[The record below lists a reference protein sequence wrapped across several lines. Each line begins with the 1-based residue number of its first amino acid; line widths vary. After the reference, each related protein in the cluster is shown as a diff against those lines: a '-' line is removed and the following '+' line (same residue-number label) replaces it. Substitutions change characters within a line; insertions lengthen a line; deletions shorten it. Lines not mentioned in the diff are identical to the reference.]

1 MNSNSGSN
9 NTLFLSIGTHTYVQS
24 GFQAFLNHL
33 DQGYLMASARE
44 VFEYKWL
51 KENQNIF
58 LTQVQNGNQLTITYD
73 LTKLPH
79 QIRWRDLTFQLPE
92 GISIKKIEVN
102 GADKFT
108 HTDNIF
114 NIYKEKLKWSK
125 TELDPLSK

>member
-1 MNSNSGSN
+1 
-9 NTLFLSIGTHTYVQS
+9 
-24 GFQAFLNHL
+24 
-33 DQGYLMASARE
+33 MASARE